1 MKRISAI
8 ALREFRSYQNSPMAY
23 VIAAIFL
30 VLTGFLFITSPAT
43 YTETSIRGFLGP
55 AAFLLLLL
63 ASVITMRLIA
73 EERKLGTLELLMTAP
88 VKDSEVILGKF
99 LGSLGILALV
109 LAATLYYPILL
120 IVLGHPDWGPIVTGY
135 VGLLLLGATGLAVGI
150 FASSLTS
157 NQIVAAVT
165 AGGILFVLWSIDA
178 AAPFVPEAIAAAACR
193 LSLSWYFPAFLRGIL
208 DTRGVV
214 YYVSMTALFL
224 FLAVRSVENAR
235 WR

>member
-1 MKRISAI
+1 VNKISTI
-8 ALREFRSYQNSPMAY
+8 ALREFQSYQTSPMAY

-30 VLTGFLFITSPAT
+30 LLTGFLFITSPAT
-43 YTETSIRGFLGP
+43 YGETSIKGFVGP

-88 VKDSEVILGKF
+88 VSDSDVILGKF
-99 LGSLGILALV
+99 LGSFAVLAV
-109 LAATLYYPILL
+109 ILAATLYYPALL
-120 IVLGHPDWGPIVTGY
+120 IAFGDPDWGPIATGY
-135 VGLLLLGATGLAVGI
+135 LGLLLLGAAGLAVGI

-157 NQIVAAVT
+157 NQIVSAVA

-178 AAPFVPEAIAAAACR
+178 AAAFLPEPLAEVSYR
-193 LSLSWYFPAFLRGIL
+193 LSLSWYFPEFLRGIL

-214 YYVSMTALFL
+214 YYLSVTGLFL